1 MASTG
6 SSSKTPDPMTCA
18 LATVLLPELRAR
30 LSYAENPVSW
40 TSPAYTWGHIT
51 VCARPVPACRVRSC
65 GVVWRRESERRPGC
79 REAVPGTA
87 GGRRPLV
94 VLLEAG
100 RNWGVCYRVVA
111 WRAGRLCRSSVLLL
125 FLQKQNLATDIYLF
139 GLGTLLTGLGL
150 KHMRIRSHHDLAGAL
165 VTSLL
170 RGRPW

>member
-40 TSPAYTWGHIT
+40 TSPAYTRGHIT

-100 RNWGVCYRVVA
+100 RNWGVCRARGRVSGRAAQCLPAVRSRACVDA
-111 WRAGRLCRSSVLLL
+111 WAGAASGGSFRAV
-125 FLQKQNLATDIYLF
+125 
-139 GLGTLLTGLGL
+139 
-150 KHMRIRSHHDLAGAL
+150 AL
-165 VTSLL
+165 VTVWDLGLMLHEQACYHS
-170 RGRPW
+170 